1 MITLSEAYRK
11 LDNKNTRSRHLNEAD
26 YVTLGNIKLPTDM
39 TGMDDNTSYQ
49 DAAKIGQRLYD
60 KEQVRLAKV
69 KAEQEGASLYAECQN
84 ALKSS
89 PDNVKDKLSALFG
102 VLVPQSGKC
111 DTVAGEIIRA
121 AMRILYRWFNDGDIF
136 FLGYGFE
143 TAGPSAQYLIDT
155 VPTVKKDLI
164 DISYH
169 EDEYPSYER
178 DLHSVIDKVIDYV
191 MKNPRLFG
199 TKNTIDSVSVPVTD
213 FEEATFS
220 YDVDVSGEDFDMLM
234 DAGIIGWNDVRDFL
248 DDTIRYN
255 SVFDGAYIEQWAADA
270 FTIDNLTKDGLD
282 ELEDNMDRW
291 LADWCQELIEENQDM
306 LYNDDGE
313 DEFDENLNSY
323 SHKRRIT
330 EAEDKK
336 YALGTLVAKH
346 MKEINSITNKNELID
361 FVSGL
366 KNQVSD
372 QTYLTREVI
381 PNLQR
386 KNFVAGLQYIMNI
399 ALKGEKKG
407 SIEKEFSRKSTK
419 RNSRRR
425 VNEAK
430 RLPLRYYFRSIKK
443 SLDYEDVYDF
453 ADDLDNDYPD
463 SRLTW
468 LIDKLAVMFVQT
480 HDGPNG
486 PFSKYAICNM
496 DNDLYEM
503 LTKDLYIN
511 VDYFTS
517 IISDLDDEFDDLDDE
532 QAEEFDEEVDNTMQR
547 LWRDIRTTIW
557 YSQELLG

>member
-1 MITLSEAYRK
+1 MYEELNKMITLSEAYRK
-11 LDNKNTRSRHLNEAD
+11 LDNMNTRSRHLNEAD
-26 YVTLGNIKLPTDM
+26 YVTLGNIKLPTNM

-49 DAAKIGQRLYD
+49 DAAKMGQRLYD
-60 KEQVRLAKV
+60 KEQVRLAKI
-69 KAEQEGASLYAECQN
+69 KAEQEGASLYAECED

-89 PDNVKDKLSALFG
+89 PDNVEDKMSALFD

-121 AMRILYRWFNDGDIF
+121 AMRILYRWFNDGDLF

-143 TAGPSAQYLIDT
+143 TAGPSAQYLIDI
-155 VPTVKKDLI
+155 VPTVKNTLL
-164 DISYH
+164 DIADH
-169 EDEYPSYER
+169 EDEYPSYE
-178 DLHSVIDKVIDYV
+178 DDILSVGDKIIDYV
-191 MKNPRLFG
+191 MNNPSLFG
-199 TKNTIDSVSVPVTD
+199 TKNTIDSVSIPVTD

-282 ELEDNMDRW
+282 ELEDNMDKW
-291 LADWCQELIEENQDM
+291 LADWCQELISENEELLNG
-306 LYNDDGE
+306 DDE
-313 DEFDENLNSY
+313 DEYEDDYEDEDDLDENLNGY
-323 SHKRRIT
+323 SRKRRIT
-330 EAEDKK
+330 EAEGKK

-346 MKEINSITNKNELID
+346 MKDINSITNKNELID

-372 QTYLTREVI
+372 QTYLTRTVL

-386 KNFVAGLQYIMNI
+386 ETFDKGLQYLMNI

-430 RLPLRYYFRSIKK
+430 RLPLRYY
-443 SLDYEDVYDF
+443 
-453 ADDLDNDYPD
+453 
-463 SRLTW
+463 
-468 LIDKLAVMFVQT
+468 
-480 HDGPNG
+480 
-486 PFSKYAICNM
+486 
-496 DNDLYEM
+496 
-503 LTKDLYIN
+503 
-511 VDYFTS
+511 
-517 IISDLDDEFDDLDDE
+517 
-532 QAEEFDEEVDNTMQR
+532 
-547 LWRDIRTTIW
+547 
-557 YSQELLG
+557 